1 MKDFKDSQALL
12 QKLIIQ
18 MTGEEFLQLTELFRN
33 PSTNSIANSGS
44 QVTLAY
50 GINELAKIMG
60 CCQSTIYALKKE
72 GVLDEAIVSQ
82 VGKRII
88 FDADKARMLADEYQK
103 YQRELRRQQ

>member
-44 QVTLAY
+44 QATLAY